1 MIRMANILPWS
12 SLRGAIG
19 QRVRLLTERLVVQT
33 HPGTFLLLHAGNCHD
48 KWGQKSSNSCRHP
61 FCIHDPNPKQQRKFL
76 RVFFYGLK
84 RTIRSSSSPL
94 DPGEQHA
101 FHAWTVK
108 LQGFAWHSPRHLP
121 PSDTLQQRF
130 AQTIHL
136 LPPYN
141 KLTKMK
147 VKSSKTS
154 YEFPYK
160 PHREM
165 TRRLSLRETCRNASG
180 KL

>member
-19 QRVRLLTERLVVQT
+19 QRVRLLT
-33 HPGTFLLLHAGNCHD
+33 FLSMQENVTINEARSRVIPVDIFFITMTSTLS
-48 KWGQKSSNSCRHP
+48 KRENSYE
-61 FCIHDPNPKQQRKFL
+61 
-76 RVFFYGLK
+76 FFYGLK
-84 RTIRSSSSPL
+84 RTIRSRSSPL
-94 DPGEQHA
+94 DPDEQHA
-101 FHAWTVK
+101 FHAWTLK

-121 PSDTLQQRF
+121 PSDTPQQRF
-130 AQTIHL
+130 AQTTHL

-160 PHREM
+160 PYREM